1 MEKRIDLEG
10 EVISEVEMNLCDSSF
25 TIQNEE
31 QNYTVAASEMQAV
44 KDYLFVRKGQKI
56 KITGTVSN
64 NLIKSESAK
73 ISLKSIL

>member
-31 QNYTVAASEMQAV
+31 QNYTIVASDMQAV
-44 KDYLFVRKGQKI
+44 KDYLFVRKGQKM
-56 KITGTVSN
+56 KITGTVCD
-64 NLIKSESAK
+64 NLIKSQSAK
-73 ISLKSIL
+73 ISLKK